1 MTSFAS
7 VSRRSFVRMLLL
19 LGALVP
25 MRQWK
30 MFVMTGAGSRTGDLL
45 SSKLADFFYDKH
57 SARVIGLE
65 YLRVAPREADASEL
79 TKLICLGWNDDQI
92 NRSGPE
98 KIKALL
104 LHQQR
109 EDFEKRRIV
118 KVQGWI
124 LSETEARLCALT
136 ALV

>member
-1 MTSFAS
+1 MTGFAS

-25 MRQWK
+25 IRQWK
-30 MFVMTGAGSRTGDLL
+30 MFVTTGDGSRTGDLL
-45 SSKLADFFYDKH
+45 SSKLADFFYDKE

-65 YLRVAPREADASEL
+65 YLRVAPREADAWEL
-79 TKLICLGWNDDQI
+79 TKLICSGWNDDEIAKAGPGKI
-92 NRSGPE
+92 N
-98 KIKALL
+98 ALL

-109 EDFEKRRIV
+109 EDFEKGRVV
-118 KVQGWI
+118 KVRGWI
-124 LSETEARLCALT
+124 LSATEARLCALT

>member
-1 MTSFAS
+1 MTNLAS
-7 VSRRSFVRMLLL
+7 VSRRSFVRTLVL

-25 MRQWK
+25 IRQSK
-30 MFVMTGAGSRTGDLL
+30 MFVTADDSRAGNLL
-45 SSKLADFFYDKH
+45 SSKLADFFYDKN

-79 TKLICLGWNDDQI
+79 TKLICLSWNDDQI
-92 NRSGPE
+92 NRWGPE

-109 EDFEKRRIV
+109 EDFEKDRIV

-124 LSETEARLCALT
+124 LSKTEARLCALT